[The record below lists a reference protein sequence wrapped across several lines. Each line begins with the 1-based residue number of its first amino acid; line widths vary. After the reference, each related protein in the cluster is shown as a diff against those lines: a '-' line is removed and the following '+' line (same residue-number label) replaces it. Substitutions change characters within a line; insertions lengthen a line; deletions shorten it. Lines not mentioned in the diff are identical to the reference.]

1 MCTQACPP
9 SAREGCRQGRICPLR
24 TSPPLYR
31 LDPPPVTAEQAFD
44 WTVVAR
50 WLLLV
55 LALFFVCGLAGVVAG
70 YFFNR

>member
-1 MCTQACPP
+1 
-9 SAREGCRQGRICPLR
+9 LR

-31 LDPPPVTAEQAFD
+31 IDAPPVTAEQAFD